1 MSHVLHTVVRGLFLS
16 GFSIV
21 AVYVLLQIIAIANPQ
36 LGQSFIFTLFDVG
49 AEGNVPTFFST
60 LLFILLSA
68 GSFVLGKLG
77 EGKNKL
83 VWNLTSGLLLFLA
96 LDEFTQIHEQ
106 FTDIFQQLVNA
117 DGVLFFAWVIPY
129 GTILILLAILY
140 IPFLIQLSK
149 KTKMYIFLGAGLY
162 VLGAIGFEMVGASLF
177 QYGTPTTM
185 YIVVS
190 GIEESLE
197 MLGLL
202 LALQGI
208 VNEIVVWKT

>member
-1 MSHVLHTVVRGLFLS
+1 MQKILQTIVRNLFIFGALLVLIYVAFQIVVLS
-16 GFSIV
+16 NTQF
-21 AVYVLLQIIAIANPQ
+21 
-36 LGQSFIFTLFDVG
+36 GQSFIFTLFDVG

-117 DGVLFFAWVIPY
+117 DGIFFFAWVIPY

-149 KTKMYIFLGAGLY
+149 KTKTYIFIGAGLY